1 MQSRLPAIAHTT
13 YHGELVL
20 GKYQKHTRTH
30 EIVQKYI
37 IKIQKAAD
45 SRQLLLI

>member
-20 GKYQKHTRTH
+20 GKYQIHTQTH
-30 EIVQKYI
+30 EVIQKYI
-37 IKIQKAAD
+37 IKIQKEAE
-45 SRQLLLI
+45 SGQLLLI